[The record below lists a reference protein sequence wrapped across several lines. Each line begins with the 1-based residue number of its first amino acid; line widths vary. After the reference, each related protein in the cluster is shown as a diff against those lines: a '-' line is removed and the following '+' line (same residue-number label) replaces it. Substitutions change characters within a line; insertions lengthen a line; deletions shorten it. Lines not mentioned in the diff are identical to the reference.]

1 MSEYDKLSTEADFDA
16 FVARRKKQKTIA
28 EIEINALEQQ
38 KASGKLSPKDQ
49 ASLDRHKLERDE
61 ADLDIS
67 EEAPRRQKLQDKIKA
82 AADADKA
89 AKDQVE
95 SDKKTK
101 DYREA
106 YEEEYG
112 RRSGAAQRQGPSG
125 GAVNLEA
132 SKDPYAREVLSY
144 LPKELGGTGEKS
156 KTGRLQR
163 TFEAINPLGL
173 AAIFGRNENEI
184 RAELQ
189 AEDIAKRGG
198 GRIRAQGPGGYS
210 PLEVI
215 AAVQSGD
222 PKRIATI
229 AEALGSSP
237 QDFAVQAN
245 AQTPVPARDLARSDV
260 DIPVSQERISQGEVS
275 AELGKNY
282 DLGSKRLGMRFMSP
296 FLQTILGVGTGAYS
310 HYQNKTKEREAE
322 APRGFLP
329 EDRKFFRD
337 NVEPIRTA
345 ALKEANKDKL
355 KEKEK
360 ANQLLADSFKT
371 ITGATYDSYGSLS
384 PSFIHDQFSKG
395 KKGMW
400 SEGFSIQED
409 VEDLALAAYQKRA
422 RGEDPTEELSAL
434 RAAFN
439 RAGVKNKG
447 PTYIGGVPNKV
458 GDMAASGIGQAGI
471 FSMVPG
477 KDGNPTLVVIP
488 RSNNGYGSPIDV
500 GVAPDAPEKNIS
512 SLGEDWSES
521 DYLALPGA
529 ADALTKAISKRDTE
543 RRARGEPAGGT
554 YKPSSAR

>member
-1 MSEYDKLSTEADFDA
+1 MSEYDKLNTEADFDA

-49 ASLDRHKLERDE
+49 ASLDKFKLERDE

-67 EEAPRRQKLQDKIKA
+67 EEAPRRQKLKDKIKA

-89 AKDQVE
+89 VKDQAE

-101 DYREA
+101 DYKEA
-106 YEEEYG
+106 YDDEYG

-125 GAVNLEA
+125 GAVDLSA
-132 SKDPYAREVLSY
+132 SKDSYAREVLSY
-144 LPKELGGTGEKS
+144 LPKELGGTGEKQ
-156 KTGRLQR
+156 KTGKLQR
-163 TFEAINPLGL
+163 VFETINP
-173 AAIFGRNENEI
+173 AWISSMFGRSENEI

-189 AEDIAKRGG
+189 AEDIVKRGG
-198 GRIRAQGPGGYS
+198 GRIKAQGPGGYS
-210 PLEVI
+210 PLEII
-215 AAVQSGD
+215 AAIQSGD

-229 AEALGSSP
+229 GEALGASP
-237 QDFAVQAN
+237 QDFTTQAN
-245 AQTPVPARDLARSDV
+245 ALVPVPARDLARADI
-260 DIPVSQERISQGEVS
+260 DIPVSQEKISQNEVS
-275 AELGKNY
+275 TELNRNY
-282 DLGSKRLGMRFMSP
+282 NLGSKRLTGRMIAP
-296 FLQTILGVGTGAYS
+296 LLQTALGAGTAAYS
-310 HYQNKTKEREAE
+310 GHQNRTKEREAA

-337 NVEPIRTA
+337 NVERIRTDTI
-345 ALKEANKDKL
+345 KEANKDKV

-384 PSFIHDQFSKG
+384 PSYIQEQFFKQKQG
-395 KKGMW
+395 IW
-400 SEGFSIQED
+400 HEGFSAQDE
-409 VEDLALAAYQKRA
+409 VRNLALSAYQKRA

-434 RAAFN
+434 TAAYRRAN
-439 RAGVKNKG
+439 VKNKG
-447 PTYIGGVPNKV
+447 PTYIGGVPDEV
-458 GDMAASGIGQAGI
+458 GNMSQPGIGQAGI

-500 GVAPDAPEKNIS
+500 GVAPDAPERDIS

-521 DYLALPGA
+521 DYLKLPGA
-529 ADALTKAISKRDTE
+529 ADALRKAIDKRDSDL
-543 RRARGEPAGGT
+543 RARGGSTSGT
-554 YKPSSAR
+554 YTPSSR